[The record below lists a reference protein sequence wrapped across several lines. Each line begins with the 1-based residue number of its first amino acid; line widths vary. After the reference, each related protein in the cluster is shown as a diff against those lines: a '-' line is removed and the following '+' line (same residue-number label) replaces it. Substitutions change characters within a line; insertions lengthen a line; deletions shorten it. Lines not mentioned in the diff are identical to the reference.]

1 MRGLF
6 QILMAEPDGLPARVA
21 LERLEER
28 FPATEFEGSTYPGR
42 ENSRRYPKIVR
53 FATLGPVKAG
63 WMIKDRGQWSITED
77 GRKAY
82 KQLTEPGAFVQEAD
96 RLYRQWRRAQP
107 DMPTSESEAELEDDN
122 ATVATALEEAE
133 EAAWTEIEERLST
146 MSPYDLQELVAGL
159 LRGMGYHVFWVAP
172 PGPDKGI
179 DVVAFSDPLGVKGPR
194 LKVQVKRQVEK
205 VAAPGLRSFL
215 ALLNEGDAGLFVCTG
230 GFTKDA
236 DNEARNQEKRRLMLV
251 DAKKLFDLWV
261 EHYPRIPEQQR
272 SLLPIKPVY
281 YLVPAA

>member
-1 MRGLF
+1 
-6 QILMAEPDGLPARVA
+6 MAEPDGLPARVA

-28 FPATEFEGSTYPGR
+28 YPPTEFEGSTYPGR
-42 ENSRRYPKIVR
+42 VNERRYPKIVR

-63 WMIKDRGQWSITED
+63 WMIKDRGQWTITED

-82 KQLTEPGAFVQEAD
+82 KQLTEPEAFVQEAD
-96 RLYRQWRRAQP
+96 RLYRLWRRAQP
-107 DMPTSESEAELEDDN
+107 DLPTSEGEAELEDDN

-133 EAAWTEIEERLST
+133 EAAWTEIEERLGS
-146 MSPYDLQELVAGL
+146 MSPYDLQDLVAGL
-159 LRGMGYHVFWVAP
+159 LHAMGYHVFWVAP

-179 DVVAFSDPLGVKGPR
+179 DVLAFSDPLGVKGPR

-261 EHYPRIPEQQR
+261 EHYARIPEQPR